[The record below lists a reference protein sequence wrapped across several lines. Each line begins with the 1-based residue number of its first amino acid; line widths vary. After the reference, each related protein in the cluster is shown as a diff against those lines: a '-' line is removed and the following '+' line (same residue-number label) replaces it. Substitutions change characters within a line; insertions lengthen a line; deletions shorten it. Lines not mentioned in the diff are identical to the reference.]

1 MLYYLWG
8 ILASVTGIVVLC
20 NAVRKRKSIGA
31 VLYGT
36 YCSFSLVCIVAG
48 GICMICQ
55 QYDELCAFLFGIAFL
70 VMTYRD
76 RHEFPPSFSIDY
88 INYLKGYFVGF
99 GCILYALAKTFLE
112 EGSFGRY
119 CS

>member
-8 ILASVTGIVVLC
+8 ILASVTGIVVHY

-36 YCSFSLVCIVAG
+36 YCFFSLASIAAG
-48 GICMICQ
+48 IICMICQ

-70 VMTYRD
+70 IMTYKD
-76 RHEFPPSFSIDY
+76 RHEFPPSFSIGY

-112 EGSFGRY
+112 E
-119 CS
+119 

>member
-8 ILASVTGIVVLC
+8 ILASIVGIVVLC

-55 QYDELCAFLFGIAFL
+55 QYDELCGITCKSVWIDIL
-70 VMTYRD
+70 NLL
-76 RHEFPPSFSIDY
+76 SFRS
-88 INYLKGYFVGF
+88 L
-99 GCILYALAKTFLE
+99 
-112 EGSFGRY
+112 
-119 CS
+119 